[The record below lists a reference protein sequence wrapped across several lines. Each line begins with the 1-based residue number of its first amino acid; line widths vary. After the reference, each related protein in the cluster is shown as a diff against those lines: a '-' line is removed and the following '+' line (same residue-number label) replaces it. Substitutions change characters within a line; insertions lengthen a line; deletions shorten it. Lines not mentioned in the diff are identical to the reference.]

1 MQFHNGTDWNRHHGV
16 GATLLENWVEERAVG
31 DRVLDER
38 EDIAGLSKNGHRVS
52 VGAERHYHIG
62 FDLNHCPLQDILIHG
77 LEKQYKTTTQREAH
91 KPFNILDRNVNRLG
105 KRSQLV
111 EENLLKK
118 AIEDVKDT
126 PFDRSAKGWISTHQ
140 ADFAHEDVYGTL
152 KELGSEPP
160 SEADK
165 ARFAHPITFWSDS
178 AVKAN
183 GTTISSTPTKDLQ
196 RLRTPN
202 GATTPGHASA
212 AAVSFG
218 KRSDFSTPMQE
229 YMKASIKDL

>member
-38 EDIAGLSKNGHRVS
+38 EDIANLSKNGHR
-52 VGAERHYHIG
+52 
-62 FDLNHCPLQDILIHG
+62 DILIHG

-91 KPFNILDRNVNRLG
+91 KPFNVLDKNVNHLG

-126 PFDRSAKGWISTHQ
+126 PLDRSAKGWISTHQ

-178 AVKAN
+178 AVKGN

-202 GATTPGHASA
+202 GTTAPGHASA

-218 KRSDFSTPMQE
+218 KHSDFSTPIQE
-229 YMKASIKDL
+229 YVKASIKDL